1 MGAPHT
7 PVASSPHLIKSMPDI
22 KSPGEE
28 QNRFI
33 FQGTTEKS
41 PRSPAHVA
49 QMALLAAVDD
59 AIYRNKKK
67 AIKKKAK
74 SLPVACKRP
83 VARRKKMYLEK
94 TQLV

>member
-1 MGAPHT
+1 
-7 PVASSPHLIKSMPDI
+7 
-22 KSPGEE
+22 
-28 QNRFI
+28 
-33 FQGTTEKS
+33 
-41 PRSPAHVA
+41 
-49 QMALLAAVDD
+49 MALLAAVDD